1 MTYKVFAN
9 RILFLHEQHDTKKF
23 KPEKMV
29 QNRRQ
34 VTIGKMAMKTI
45 NKSLF
50 VQLKNKRF
58 YFVDGIISFL
68 EELRQ
73 YKKDGTTYSRKSILN
88 VEVRKQSCIGKER
101 LRTLK

>member
-1 MTYKVFAN
+1 
-9 RILFLHEQHDTKKF
+9 
-23 KPEKMV
+23 MV

-34 VTIGKMAMKTI
+34 AAKGKMAMKAI

-58 YFVDGIISFL
+58 YFVDGIISFP

-73 YKKDGTTYSRKSILN
+73 YKKDPNKKTEQLIQENRF
-88 VEVRKQSCIGKER
+88 
-101 LRTLK
+101 